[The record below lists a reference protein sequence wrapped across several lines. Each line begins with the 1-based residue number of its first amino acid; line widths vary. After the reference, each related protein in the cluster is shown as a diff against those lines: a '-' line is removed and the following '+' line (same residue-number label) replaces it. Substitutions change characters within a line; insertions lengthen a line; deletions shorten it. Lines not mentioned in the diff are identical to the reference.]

1 MPEPIALQDGNNFY
15 CSCERVFDASLI
27 GKPVIILSNNDGCAV
42 ARSEEAKS
50 LGIKMG
56 VPLFQIRN
64 LVKEH
69 GVRVLSSNYSL
80 YGDFQRRI
88 LDCVSQ
94 FSPVVEVYSIDEN
107 FIDLSGFDSRYEAIA
122 VDMRATVRQHTGIPT
137 CIGIGPTKTLAKLAN
152 YTAKKNPIFGGV
164 CDFMQPH
171 VRAWCLERIP
181 VGEVWGVGRQ
191 TQAKLITAGVTTV
204 AALRDIPRQLARQ
217 LGSVVLERAV
227 AELQGIRCLEIEEVA
242 PQRKG
247 MAVTRSAGE
256 PMRSLDAALQALTA
270 HATRAAEK
278 LRQHGLVAGQ
288 ITAFYHTNPFSKS
301 APQHSASR
309 TVQLKPMTSNT
320 FDLVQAV
327 NRCAQA
333 AWKGNRSGNRH
344 GYTKAGVV
352 LDDLLKPE
360 EAPQLLW
367 DHGAKRDSR
376 LMQAL
381 DAVNDRFG
389 KDRLVVGTQGFH
401 RASETKAEMRSPRYT
416 TRLSDVPIVR

>member
-56 VPLFQIRN
+56 APLFQIRH

-107 FIDLSGFDSRYEAIA
+107 FIDLSGFDNRYESIA
-122 VDMRATVRQHTGIPT
+122 VEMRATVRQHTGIPT

-171 VRAWCLERIP
+171 VRAWCLERIA

-191 TQAKLITAGVTTV
+191 TQAKLMTAGVTTV
-204 AALRDIPRQLARQ
+204 AQLRDMPRQLARQ
-217 LGSVVLERAV
+217 LGSVVLERTV
-227 AELQGIRCLEIEEVA
+227 AELQGIRCLEI
-242 PQRKG
+242 
-247 MAVTRSAGE
+247 
-256 PMRSLDAALQALTA
+256 
-270 HATRAAEK
+270 
-278 LRQHGLVAGQ
+278 
-288 ITAFYHTNPFSKS
+288 
-301 APQHSASR
+301 
-309 TVQLKPMTSNT
+309 
-320 FDLVQAV
+320 
-327 NRCAQA
+327 
-333 AWKGNRSGNRH
+333 
-344 GYTKAGVV
+344 
-352 LDDLLKPE
+352 
-360 EAPQLLW
+360 
-367 DHGAKRDSR
+367 
-376 LMQAL
+376 
-381 DAVNDRFG
+381 
-389 KDRLVVGTQGFH
+389 
-401 RASETKAEMRSPRYT
+401 
-416 TRLSDVPIVR
+416 